1 MARKKSEF
9 QGKAETI
16 KRKGRYTLTYTYT
29 HTNLTN
35 TPTEVKRGDRDWLI
49 DKERL

>member
-16 KRKGRYTLTYTYT
+16 KGKGRYTLTYT
-29 HTNLTN
+29 HTNLPN
-35 TPTEVKRGDRDWLI
+35 TPTEIKRGDRDWLI